1 MHDVFQALAHP
12 ARREIL
18 RMLRKQ
24 PMNAGALADAFDLS
38 KPTMSGHFAVLKA
51 AGLIASDRK
60 GTVITYRL
68 NASVVEEALGTLME
82 IARVGAPQKRK
93 SSWAAARR

>member
-1 MHDVFQALAHP
+1 MRDIFQALAHP
-12 ARREIL
+12 VRREIL
-18 RMLRKQ
+18 RMLRER
-24 PMNAGALADAFDLS
+24 PMNAGSLADAFDLS

-82 IARVGAPQKRK
+82 IAQVGAPQKRK
-93 SSWAAARR
+93 GSWATARR